1 MVLGA
6 LIILV
11 LAGLLFLT
19 GLQAD
24 SGWLPAEL
32 FTAKHELTS
41 SGKNIHVLLSI
52 NYSEHITTDM
62 YDVPRGTDVL
72 SILEMKHSVAGKE
85 YAGMGFFIT
94 EIDGIKQD
102 ESHSWLFFVNG
113 KPASASADNTIVEED
128 AQIEFRFLSNN
139 EAMKYFE

>member
-1 MVLGA
+1 M
-6 LIILV
+6 
-11 LAGLLFLT
+11 
-19 GLQAD
+19 
-24 SGWLPAEL
+24 
-32 FTAKHELTS
+32 
-41 SGKNIHVLLSI
+41 LLSI